1 MILPYVT
8 FNTSKEIMVSN
19 MEMYFEL
26 PAIKGLQAGH
36 PYYAVMC
43 PLHLVAKFL
52 TYTDSS
58 LPADMRVQRVLNKQ
72 RIPEMRDYILNNRDS
87 YVFSAL
93 TASVDGKLEFEPA
106 STDSSVGQLKIPV
119 NSRILINDGQH
130 RRAAIKAA
138 LDECPDLRHEDISIV
153 LYYDLGLGRSQQIFT
168 DLNRYAIRPT
178 KSLNILYDNRD
189 AFSLMIKECITQ
201 IPMFNGSV
209 ENEKSTL
216 SNRSK
221 ELFTMS
227 GIFYASKLLLR
238 GLNLP
243 DDDIKET
250 IIAFWNAVAD
260 NMPDWLRVKQR
271 LISPDIFRQR
281 YICAHAIMLKAL
293 GEIGNMLVST
303 CVDRTQWRDKL
314 GFLQDIDWNKGN
326 PDLQGLVI
334 INGRISSSQNNQ
346 RAFAKYLLE
355 KSRWDDE
362 AERGVQ

>member
-1 MILPYVT
+1 
-8 FNTSKEIMVSN
+8 
-19 MEMYFEL
+19 MEKYFEL

-43 PLHLVAKFL
+43 PLHLVAKFF
-52 TYTDSS
+52 TYTDKA
-58 LPADMRVQRVLNKQ
+58 LPPDMRVQRVLNKQ
-72 RIPEMRDYILNNRDS
+72 RIPEMRDYILNNRHS

-93 TASVDGKLEFEPA
+93 TASVDGKLEFKP
-106 STDSSVGQLKIPV
+106 TTTHSSVGQLKIHAD
-119 NSRILINDGQH
+119 SRVIINDGQH
-130 RRAAIKAA
+130 RRAAIEAA
-138 LDECPDLRHEDISIV
+138 LDECPELRYEDISIV
-153 LYYDLGLGRSQQIFT
+153 IYYDLGLGRSQQIFT

-189 AFSLMIKECITQ
+189 AFSLMIKECITK

-221 ELFTMS
+221 ELFTLS

-238 GLNLP
+238 GINLP
-243 DDDIKET
+243 DDDVKET
-250 IIAFWNAVAD
+250 IISFWNAVAN

-271 LISPDIFRQR
+271 RIPPDVFRQL

-293 GEIGNMLVST
+293 GEIGNILIST
-303 CVDRTQWRDKL
+303 NADPSQWGNKL
-314 GFLQDIDWNKGN
+314 SFLQQINWNKDN
-326 PDLQGLVI
+326 PELQGLVI

-346 RAFAKYLLE
+346 KAFAKYLLK
-355 KSRWDDE
+355 KSGWDDE
-362 AERGVQ
+362 AWRKTK